1 MLKAI
6 SLYTGVGGLDFGFEA
21 AGFETVAAVE
31 MDPVACRTIRLNR
44 RWSVLEGKVQ
54 DITSRDILKA
64 GGLRVGE
71 AAVLIGGP
79 PCQPFSKSSYW
90 VTGDAGRLTD
100 PRSDTLSS
108 FLRVLRETKPRAF
121 LLENVPG
128 LAYKDKNEGLLHVL
142 EGIKR
147 VNRDAKT
154 HYDPS
159 CQVLNAADFGVPQQ
173 RQRLF
178 IVGARDGARFTFP
191 LPTHKDAVDADLMDQ
206 GLEPYRTAW
215 DALGDLPQRVDDED
229 LALSG
234 RWADLLPSIPEGNN
248 YLWHTRRGGGERL
261 FAWRSRYWSFLL
273 KLKKT
278 LPSWTI
284 QAQPGPAIGPFH
296 WTNRKLSAVELG
308 RLQTFP
314 DGIHYDC
321 TRLETQRLIGNAVPS
336 LLTEILGRAIREQLL
351 DDRPRARA
359 LKLLPPARTDV
370 PPEEKVGPVLEKYR
384 SLIGHHPDHPGEGR
398 GAGAV
403 RRALAQKTATKK
415 KKPTTPQT
423 TGPQP
428 SLFAE
433 AE

>member
-21 AGFETVAAVE
+21 AGFETAVAVE
-31 MDPVACRTIRLNR
+31 MDPVACRTIQLNR
-44 RWSVLEGKVQ
+44 SWSVLEGKIE
-54 DITSRDILKA
+54 DFSSKAILKA
-64 GGLRVGE
+64 GKLRVGE
-71 AAVLIGGP
+71 ADVLIGGP

-90 VTGDAGRLTD
+90 VSGDAGRLTD

-108 FLRVLRETKPRAF
+108 YLRVLRDTKPRAF

-142 EGIKR
+142 DGVKR

-154 HYDPS
+154 NYDP
-159 CQVLNAADFGVPQQ
+159 QIMVLNSADFGVPQQ

-178 IVGARDGARFTFP
+178 IVASRDGAPFTFP
-191 LPTHKDAVDADLMDQ
+191 APTHADAAKADLLDQ
-206 GLEPYRTAW
+206 GRETYRTAW
-215 DALGDLPQRVDDED
+215 DALGDLPQHLDDED
-229 LALSG
+229 LALTG
-234 RWADLLPSIPEGNN
+234 QWADLVPSIPEGHN
-248 YLWHTRRGGGERL
+248 YLWHTNRGGGVQI
-261 FAWRSRYWSFLL
+261 FSWRSRYWSFLL

-278 LPSWTI
+278 LPAWTI

-296 WTNRKLSAVELG
+296 WTNRKLSATELC

-314 DGIHYDC
+314 DGTRFDC
-321 TRLETQRLIGNAVPS
+321 GRFDIQRLVGNAVPS

-351 DDRPRARA
+351 DSRPRGRA
-359 LKLLPPARTDV
+359 LKLLPQVRTPV
-370 PPEEKVGPVLEKYR
+370 PSEEKPLPVLEKYHP
-384 SLIGHHPDHPGEGR
+384 LIGLHPDHPGEGR

-403 RRALAQKTATKK
+403 KRARALKK
-415 KKPTTPQT
+415 KASPQ
-423 TGPQP
+423 
-428 SLFAE
+428 SALFAE